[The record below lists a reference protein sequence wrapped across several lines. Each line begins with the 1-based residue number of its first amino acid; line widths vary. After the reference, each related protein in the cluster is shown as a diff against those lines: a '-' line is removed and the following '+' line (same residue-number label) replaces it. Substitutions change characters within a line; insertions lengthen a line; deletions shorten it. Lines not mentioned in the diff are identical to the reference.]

1 MRSTRARTAA
11 ASRRRR
17 SDSIRATDGCD
28 MNDSR
33 VKSPEPV
40 PGRPASGGAGA
51 RALARLRAL
60 WRVCSR

>member
-1 MRSTRARTAA
+1 
-11 ASRRRR
+11 
-17 SDSIRATDGCD
+17 

-33 VKSPEPV
+33 VKSPDPV

-60 WRVCSR
+60 